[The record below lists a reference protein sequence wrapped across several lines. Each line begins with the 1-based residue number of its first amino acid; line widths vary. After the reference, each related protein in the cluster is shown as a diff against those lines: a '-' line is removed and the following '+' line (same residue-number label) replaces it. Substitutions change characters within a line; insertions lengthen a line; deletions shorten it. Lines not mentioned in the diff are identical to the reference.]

1 MNLSTD
7 PMVKFFLLYVKHFAA
22 DIAPIVCPVLSE
34 RTFIYVCD
42 ILSPAVYKVSGL
54 KPQPPFCLLSESSG
68 AAVTML
74 RVSSYRKL
82 FEEEQWSQTATVSQ
96 RCGAQL
102 LRSSGRGGVLLME
115 PDFAAARALNREGVV
130 QFARERSI
138 IATLNDRLASLIDVL
153 HVLCVCEAR
162 CLEEENESLEAQI
175 IELEK
180 RLGARPSSSTSLSD
194 SRPTDSSLEAVIER
208 LRRDKE
214 KILCDTEELKT
225 ELRTVQTKYDKVVE
239 ERSLIQLEREDVA
252 VEVDEVT
259 VECLALGEQVAI
271 YEEQLAEMERQQE
284 LRLENL
290 SELQTGDKG
299 APTVALQFPSID
311 ITPAIMDIKEYY
323 CQLAE
328 SIQFESRASTLA
340 DITARGEEKGKQLE
354 KLTGGE
360 ITDVSK
366 VTDVKV
372 LKDLIAELQME
383 VAKLEKYGE
392 ELEAEIEA
400 KREAH
405 FLKIEELEACICQLE
420 EEEADLQGQI
430 KEQTEDYEELLNE
443 KMALDIEIAA
453 YR

>member
-1 MNLSTD
+1 
-7 PMVKFFLLYVKHFAA
+7 
-22 DIAPIVCPVLSE
+22 
-34 RTFIYVCD
+34 
-42 ILSPAVYKVSGL
+42 
-54 KPQPPFCLLSESSG
+54 
-68 AAVTML
+68 VTML

-130 QFARERSI
+130 QFAQERSI
-138 IATLNDRLASLIDVL
+138 IAALNDRLASLIDV
-153 HVLCVCEAR
+153 AR
-162 CLEEENESLEAQI
+162 CLEEENESLESQI

-194 SRPTDSSLEAVIER
+194 SRPADSSLEAVIER
-208 LRRDKE
+208 LRREKE

-225 ELRTVQTKYDKVVE
+225 ELWTVQTKYDKVVE

-259 VECLALGEQVAI
+259 TDCLALGEQVAI

-284 LRLENL
+284 LRIETL
-290 SELQTGDKG
+290 SEPQTGDKG

-323 CQLAE
+323 CQLAD
-328 SIQFESRASTLA
+328 SLQFESRASA
-340 DITARGEEKGKQLE
+340 VAAITARGEEKGKQLE
-354 KLTGGE
+354 KRTGGE
-360 ITDVSK
+360 IKDVSK
-366 VTDVKV
+366 VTDMKA
-372 LKDLIAELQME
+372 LKDLIAELQKE
-383 VAKLEKYGE
+383 VAELEKYSE

-405 FLKIEELEACICQLE
+405 FLKIEDLEACICQLD

-453 YR
+453 YRGLVEEEEERLCYL